1 MLQGEAI
8 ARAKSTAL
16 AVDFARA
23 IAGDDPVWH
32 RLPPPPTLTHLSIA
46 YRNQTGGEHDFRDD
60 PVTLQPL
67 VSLNGE
73 N

>member
-16 AVDFARA
+16 AVDLRSLVA
-23 IAGDDPVWH
+23 IRFGIVY
-32 RLPPPPTLTHLSIA
+32 PPPTLTHLSIA